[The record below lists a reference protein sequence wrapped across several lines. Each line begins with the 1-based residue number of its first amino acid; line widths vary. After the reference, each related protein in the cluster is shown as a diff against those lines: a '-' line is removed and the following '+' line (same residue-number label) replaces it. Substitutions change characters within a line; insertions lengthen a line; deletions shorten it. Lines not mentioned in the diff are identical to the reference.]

1 MKQKEKSLLSLNE
14 ELSSEFSIR
23 QLEERLETDPLLL
36 GNPVDASIQM
46 ESADCFTCDLCFC
59 FTCAEGFTI

>member
-1 MKQKEKSLLSLNE
+1 MKKNEEVLSSLNE
-14 ELSSEFSIR
+14 ELSTEFSIK

-46 ESADCFTCDLCFC
+46 NSAECFTCSLCFC
-59 FTCAEGFTI
+59 FTCSGEFVL

>member
-1 MKQKEKSLLSLNE
+1 MKKDEEKILLSLNE
-14 ELSSEFSIR
+14 ELSTEFSIR

-46 ESADCFTCDLCFC
+46 DSTSCFTCHLC
-59 FTCAEGFTI
+59 FTCSGEFVP